1 MIEDILDEESSSL
14 SDSDDSCKDSISDF
28 TNEPVSVAAHPISRI
43 PYGVG

>member
-1 MIEDILDEESSSL
+1 MIEDNLDEESSSL
-14 SDSDDSCKDSISDF
+14 SDSDSCKDSISDF